1 MSVTT
6 SSIQV
11 HVLPNKATI
20 HLHEADRELVGVHG
34 VEVDVM
40 DYPSQQATA
49 ALNAF
54 NANVTLNRAEH
65 FTLMVLD
72 PKKQSWL
79 TPPEGHQT
87 FPSDGDY
94 SGMLDVPLLPLGCVL
109 EAEKDVAYEDGDGQ
123 PIMAGSKWK
132 VLAADRATVRLVC
145 EDTEA
150 EIFMPVC
157 QLHEGLVI
165 NTGYDEDAHLSA
177 DQLDDKYNPEG
188 AGEHPMFTRQMWREA
203 VANED
208 TICGYWSWLVSE
220 IAQAHWK

>member
-54 NANVTLNRAEH
+54 HANVSLYRPGDVA
-65 FTLMVLD
+65 LMVFD
-72 PKKQSWL
+72 PMKQRWL
-79 TPPEGHQT
+79 LPPHGHQS

-94 SGMLDVPLLPLGCVL
+94 TGLLDVCLVPLGCTLSAVQ
-109 EAEKDVAYEDGDGQ
+109 DVDCGDGQ
-123 PIMAGSKWK
+123 EVAKQGSTWK
-132 VLAADRATVRLVC
+132 VLAVDRGTAQLGCVET
-145 EDTEA
+145 DA
-150 EIFMPVC
+150 EIFLSVC
-157 QLHEGLVI
+157 RLHEGFEI
-165 NTGYDEDAHLSA
+165 DTGYKEDSELSA
-177 DQLDDKYNPEG
+177 EQLDDKYNSDG
-188 AGEHPMFTRQMWREA
+188 GGEHPMFTRQMWREA

-208 TICGYWSWLVSE
+208 TLSGYWPWLVDE
-220 IAQAHWK
+220 IRHAHW

>member
-65 FTLMVLD
+65 FTLMVFD

-79 TPPEGHQT
+79 TPLRAIRHSQAT
-87 FPSDGDY
+87 AITVACWMSLSYPSG
-94 SGMLDVPLLPLGCVL
+94 
-109 EAEKDVAYEDGDGQ
+109 AF
-123 PIMAGSKWK
+123 SKP
-132 VLAADRATVRLVC
+132 RRT
-145 EDTEA
+145 
-150 EIFMPVC
+150 
-157 QLHEGLVI
+157 
-165 NTGYDEDAHLSA
+165 
-177 DQLDDKYNPEG
+177 
-188 AGEHPMFTRQMWREA
+188 
-203 VANED
+203 
-208 TICGYWSWLVSE
+208 
-220 IAQAHWK
+220 